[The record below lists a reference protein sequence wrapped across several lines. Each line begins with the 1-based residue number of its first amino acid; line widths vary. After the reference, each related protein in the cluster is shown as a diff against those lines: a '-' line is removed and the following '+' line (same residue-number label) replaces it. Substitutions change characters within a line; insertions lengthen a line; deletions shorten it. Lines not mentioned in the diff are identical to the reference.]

1 MRNTEAEIKK
11 NVKNNYTQVV
21 KEDTGCCCG
30 SSCCGSSQEEDVQS
44 KELAEKMDYTEE
56 EINSIF
62 AETNYGLGCG
72 NPGAIADLKK
82 GEVVL
87 DLGCGAGFDVFLA
100 ARKVGDKG
108 KVIGV
113 DMTEA
118 MIEKAQANAVDNN
131 IENVEFIL
139 GEIED
144 LPLEDNSVDVI
155 ISNCV
160 INLSPAKEKVFA
172 EAKRVLKDGG
182 RIAISDILKV
192 EEFPEEVKANL
203 DNYSSCVTGSI
214 EKKNLISILENL
226 EFKNIEVE
234 RKNYSDDIVEDWI
247 SGVNINNYIYSAY
260 IRAEKIF
267 EKNCCDKC

>member
-1 MRNTEAEIKK
+1 MQNTEVEIKK
-11 NVKNNYTQVV
+11 NVKDNYTQVI
-21 KEDTGCCCG
+21 KEDTGCGCG
-30 SSCCGSSQEEDVQS
+30 SSCCGSSQEEEIQE

-62 AETNYGLGCG
+62 AEANYGLGCG

-82 GEVVL
+82 GETVL

-100 ARKVGDKG
+100 ARKVGVEG
-108 KVIGV
+108 KVIGI

-118 MIEKAQANAVDNN
+118 MIEKAEANAAENN

-144 LPLEDNSVDVI
+144 LPVEDSSVDVI

-182 RIAISDILKV
+182 RIAISDILKA

-214 EKKNLISILENL
+214 EKESLISILENL
-226 EFKNIEVE
+226 EFKNIEIE
-234 RKNYSDDIVEDWI
+234 RKNYSDEIVEDWI
-247 SGVNINNYIYSAY
+247 PGININNYIYSAY
-260 IRAEKIF
+260 IRAEKYV
-267 EKNCCDKC
+267 EQTCCDSC

>member
-1 MRNTEAEIKK
+1 MRNREKQIKINVKK
-11 NVKNNYTQVV
+11 NYTKVI
-21 KEDTGCCCG
+21 EDDNSGGCCS
-30 SSCCGSSQEEDVQS
+30 SSCCGSSETEVDKA
-44 KELAEKMDYTEE
+44 KELAEKMDYSSEE
-56 EINSIF
+56 LESAF
-62 AETNYGLGCG
+62 AEANYGLGCG
-72 NPGAIADLKK
+72 NPGAIANLKE
-82 GEVVL
+82 GETVL

-100 ARKVGDKG
+100 SRKVGKTG

-118 MIEKAQANAVDNN
+118 MIEKAEANAAKNN
-131 IENVEFIL
+131 IDNVKFIL

-172 EAKRVLKDGG
+172 EAKRVLKNGG
-182 RIAISDILKV
+182 RLAISDIIKA
-192 EEFPEEVKANL
+192 EEFPEEIKANL

-214 EKKNLISILENL
+214 DKEKLLSILEEL

-234 RKNYSDDIVEDWI
+234 RKNNSDQIVEDWI
-247 SGVNINNYIYSAY
+247 SGIDINNYIYSAY
-260 IRAEKIF
+260 IRAEK
-267 EKNCCDKC
+267 